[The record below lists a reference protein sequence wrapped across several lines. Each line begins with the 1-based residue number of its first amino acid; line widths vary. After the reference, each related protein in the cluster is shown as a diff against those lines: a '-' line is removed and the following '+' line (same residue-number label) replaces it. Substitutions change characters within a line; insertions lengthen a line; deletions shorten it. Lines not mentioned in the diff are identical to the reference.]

1 MKAFIFILVF
11 VFPDGQMD
19 IKHTLVPQCPTKEA
33 VSEVMKP
40 LVESKQVL
48 LWGGR
53 CTPLVENKTEA

>member
-19 IKHTLVPQCPTKEA
+19 IKHTIVPACPTKEK
-33 VSEVMKP
+33 VTETMKP

-48 LWGGR
+48 LWGGS
-53 CTPLVENKTEA
+53 CTPVFKPLDV